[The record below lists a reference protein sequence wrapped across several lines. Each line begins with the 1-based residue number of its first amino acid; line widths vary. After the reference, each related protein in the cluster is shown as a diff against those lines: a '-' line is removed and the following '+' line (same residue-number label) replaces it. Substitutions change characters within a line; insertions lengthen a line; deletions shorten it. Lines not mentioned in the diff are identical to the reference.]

1 MKQTKMTDMRKILS
15 LLAVGVAAMAMVS
28 CENQDTD
35 FPDFDYQTGYFA
47 YQTPIRTLVLGTDEV
62 NNNTTD
68 NEHKVWIYAVA
79 GGTRNGIKASLG
91 FDVDP
96 SLCDHLFF
104 DDGRPVEPMPSNYYT
119 INGNAIPING
129 LNGYVEVQLSDE
141 FFQDPKAITNT
152 YVIPL
157 RLNNNYSG
165 VDSILRGDPLVEN
178 PWRLQS
184 SDWSVAPKDY
194 VLYLVKFISPWS
206 GNYLRRGVDVITE
219 GGQKTTN
226 VRHEEYL
233 EYDEI
238 YNLATTA
245 ININT
250 VSCRFDDNCNL
261 LLTFSE
267 DGSECTFATD
277 NPDDYTVSGTGKY
290 VYKEDNPRPDFW
302 GEKPRDVIYLDY
314 KVTVKTTGKTV
325 ETKDTLVAR
334 DRAISG
340 APEEFSY
347 SYQPE

>member
-1 MKQTKMTDMRKILS
+1 MTDMRKILS

-219 GGQKTTN
+219 GGQTTTN

-245 ININT
+245 LNT

-277 NPDDYTVSGTGKY
+277 NPDYTVTGTGKY
-290 VYKEDNPRPDFW
+290 VYKEDNPSPDFW
-302 GEKPRDVIYLDY
+302 NEKARDMIYLDY
-314 KVTVKTTGKTV
+314 TVTTAGKTV
-325 ETKDTLVAR
+325 ATKDTLVAR
-334 DRAISG
+334 DRAVSG
-340 APEEFSY
+340 TAEEFSY
-347 SYQPE
+347 TYNAQ

>member
-1 MKQTKMTDMRKILS
+1 MTDMRKILS

-68 NEHKVWIYAVA
+68 NEHKVRIYAVA
-79 GGTRNGIKASLG
+79 GGTRNGIKATLG
-91 FDVDP
+91 FEVDP
-96 SLCDHLFF
+96 DLCKNLTFS
-104 DDGRPVEPMPSNYYT
+104 DGTPVLAMPSNYYT
-119 INGNAIPING
+119 IQGDQIPING
-129 LNGYVEVQLSDE
+129 LNGYVEVKLNEE
-141 FFQDPKAITNT
+141 FFKDPKAIKNT

-157 RLNNNYSG
+157 RLNDNYSG
-165 VDSILRGDPLVEN
+165 VDSILRGEPRVGVDN
-178 PWRLQS
+178 PWRLQAT
-184 SDWSVAPKDY
+184 DWRVPPQDY

-206 GNYLRRGVDVITE
+206 GNYLRRGIDEIKE
-219 GGQKTTN
+219 NGTTTIN
-226 VRHEEYL
+226 VRHEQYI
-233 EYDEI
+233 EYDEVF
-238 YNLATTA
+238 NLATTEL
-245 ININT
+245 NT
-250 VSCRFDDNCNL
+250 VSYKFDNNCNL

-267 DGSECTFATD
+267 DGSECTFRTD

-290 VYKEDNPRPDFW
+290 VYKEDNPKPDFW

>member
-1 MKQTKMTDMRKILS
+1 M
-15 LLAVGVAAMAMVS
+15 AGAMVS

-68 NEHKVWIYAVA
+68 NEHKVWIYAVT

-104 DDGRPVEPMPSNYYT
+104 DDGRPVEVMPDNYYT

-129 LNGYVEVQLSDE
+129 MNGYVEVQLSDE
-141 FFQDPKAITNT
+141 FFNDPKAITNT

-157 RLNNNYSG
+157 RLNDNYSG
-165 VDSILRGDPLVEN
+165 VDSILRGEPRVGVDN
-178 PWRLQS
+178 PWRLQAT
-184 SDWSVAPKDY
+184 DWRVPPQDY

-206 GNYLRRGVDVITE
+206 GNYLRRGIDKIEENGTT
-219 GGQKTTN
+219 TTN
-226 VRHEEYL
+226 VRHEQYI
-233 EYDEI
+233 EYDEVF
-238 YNLATTA
+238 NLATTEL
-245 ININT
+245 NT
-250 VSCRFDDNCNL
+250 VSYKFDNNCNL
-261 LLTFSE
+261 LLTFNE
-267 DGSECTFATD
+267 ETKECTLRTD
-277 NPDDYTVSGTGKY
+277 NNAYTVTGTGKF
-290 VYKEDNPRPDFW
+290 VEKVPDEVW
-302 GEKPRDVIYLDY
+302 SEKPRDVIYLDY

-334 DRAISG
+334 DRAVSG
-340 APEEFSY
+340 TAEEFSY
-347 SYQPE
+347 IYNAQ

>member
-206 GNYLRRGVDVITE
+206 GNYLRRGVDKITE
-219 GGQKTTN
+219 GGQTTTN

-245 ININT
+245 LNT

-277 NPDDYTVSGTGKY
+277 NPDYTVSGTGKY
-290 VYKEDNPRPDFW
+290 VYKEDNPSPDFW
-302 GEKPRDVIYLDY
+302 AERARDMIYLDY
-314 KVTVKTTGKTV
+314 KVTTATGKEV
-325 ETKDTLVAR
+325 ATKDTLVAR

-340 APEEFSY
+340 APEEFLY
-347 SYQPE
+347 SYKPE

>member
-1 MKQTKMTDMRKILS
+1 MRKILS

-68 NEHKVWIYAVA
+68 NEHKVWIYAVT

-104 DDGRPVEPMPSNYYT
+104 DDGRPVEVMPDNYYT

-129 LNGYVEVQLSDE
+129 MNGYVEVQLSDE
-141 FFQDPKAITNT
+141 FFKDPRAITNT

-157 RLNNNYSG
+157 RLNDNYSG
-165 VDSILRGDPLVEN
+165 VDSILRGEPRVGVDN
-178 PWRLQS
+178 PWRLQAT
-184 SDWSVAPKDY
+184 DWRVPPQDY

-206 GNYLRRGVDVITE
+206 GNYLRRGIDKIEENGTT
-219 GGQKTTN
+219 TTN
-226 VRHEEYL
+226 VRHEQYI
-233 EYDEI
+233 EYDEVF
-238 YNLATTA
+238 NLATTA
-245 ININT
+245 QDMNT
-250 VSCRFDDNCNL
+250 VSYKFDNNCNL

-267 DGSECTFATD
+267 DGSECTFDTD
-277 NPDDYTVSGTGKY
+277 NPDYTIISGTGKY
-290 VYKEDNPRPDFW
+290 VHKEDNPKPDFW

-314 KVTVKTTGKTV
+314 IVEKTTTGKRV

>member
-1 MKQTKMTDMRKILS
+1 MRKILS

-206 GNYLRRGVDVITE
+206 GNYLRRGVDKITE
-219 GGQKTTN
+219 GGQTTTN

-245 ININT
+245 LNT

-277 NPDDYTVSGTGKY
+277 NPDYTVSGTGKY
-290 VYKEDNPRPDFW
+290 VYKEDNPSPDFW
-302 GEKPRDVIYLDY
+302 GEKARDMIYLDY
-314 KVTVKTTGKTV
+314 TVRNTATGKEV
-325 ETKDTLVAR
+325 ATKDTLVAR

-347 SYQPE
+347 SYKPE

>member
-1 MKQTKMTDMRKILS
+1 MRKILS

-219 GGQKTTN
+219 GGQTTTN

-245 ININT
+245 LNT

-277 NPDDYTVSGTGKY
+277 NPDYTVSGTGKY
-290 VYKEDNPRPDFW
+290 VYKEDNPSPDFW
-302 GEKPRDVIYLDY
+302 AERARDMIYLDY
-314 KVTVKTTGKTV
+314 TVTTAGRTV
-325 ETKDTLVAR
+325 ATKDTLVAR

-340 APEEFSY
+340 TAEEFSC
-347 SYQPE
+347 SYKPE